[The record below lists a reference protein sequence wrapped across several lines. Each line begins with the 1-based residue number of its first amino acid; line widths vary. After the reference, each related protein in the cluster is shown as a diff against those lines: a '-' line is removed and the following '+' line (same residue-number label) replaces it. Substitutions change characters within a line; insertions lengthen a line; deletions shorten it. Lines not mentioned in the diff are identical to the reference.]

1 MAIVFG
7 LMSLLI
13 FSDASL
19 DFIVACISIPLAI
32 VSFIVFQIS
41 KKKCQELT
49 NDAKLKETSTV
60 ENVYSDEN
68 KFVSQGAEKAEPQKT
83 NASKKS
89 FSEMFPDL
97 FSPPY
102 FKKLFETISFLKNY
116 EKSEY
121 IEFVM
126 FSLYKSRLFL
136 LVMLNDSKLSE
147 EQKKKVID
155 EYDVFQ
161 SISFDHWLEENI
173 LGLSIDTNVLIS
185 RFDSYNNAL
194 QNSELEPI
202 KMIELTLYWFLQ
214 NDVAFECREP
224 DMMFVKNNEVM
235 ETTEQKYSPVYNCL
249 DSLVFEFCKNNMP
262 ELVLFYAKNLTNG

>member
-7 LMSLLI
+7 LTSLLI
-13 FSDASL
+13 FSSASL
-19 DFIVACISIPLAI
+19 DFTVGCISIPLAV
-32 VSFIVFQIS
+32 VSFVVFQIS

-49 NDAKLKETSTV
+49 IKAKSKGTSTV
-60 ENVYSDEN
+60 KTIASNEK
-68 KFVSQGAEKAEPQKT
+68 KFVSPASKKVDRSKT
-83 NASKKS
+83 NTSKKS
-89 FSEMFPDL
+89 FYEIFPDL

-147 EQKKKVID
+147 DQKNKVIN
-155 EYDVFQ
+155 EYDLFQ
-161 SISFDHWLEENI
+161 SISFDHWLEE
-173 LGLSIDTNVLIS
+173 LAFDLSIDTNVLIA

-194 QNSELEPI
+194 QNSKLDPI

-214 NDVAFECREP
+214 NDVTFECKEP
-224 DMMFVKNNEVM
+224 DMMFVKNNDVIEA
-235 ETTEQKYSPVYNCL
+235 TKQKYSPVYNCL

-262 ELVLFYAKNLTNG
+262 ELVLFYAKNLTDG